1 MGREFHHP
9 AAAETEEQKKLH
21 IHQFKTGTCTQISRS
36 YLHREVW
43 RYLLSLRPHW
53 TVSSRHILR
62 EGKRKRQGAGGR
74 HIAQVLRRGE
84 HGQVKVSVRSW
95 SRPSSRLAATSLV
108 KPGRGNFGVGRKL
121 LRGMLLLLLDVVG
134 RRRGEVVLTAVT
146 TPGAVASVGPSS
158 SVGLVQSR
166 VVEAGLF
173 QQVPEDGDKLFAR
186 QVAELLKQDLEVAAV
201 TRGAVDALVG
211 LLLVM

>member
-74 HIAQVLRRGE
+74 HIAQILRRGE
-84 HGQVKVSVRSW
+84 HGQVKVSVRS
-95 SRPSSRLAATSLV
+95 SSRLAATSLV
-108 KPGRGNFGVGRKL
+108 KPRRGNFGVGRKL
-121 LRGMLLLLLDVVG
+121 LRGMLLLLDVVG

-201 TRGAVDALVG
+201 TRGAVEALVG